1 MAHVKLTQGWKDV
14 LEQEFDQPYFLT
26 LKTFLL
32 REKEM
37 GHVIFPP
44 GSQIFA
50 ALDHTPFDQVKV
62 VILGQDPYH
71 GIGQAH
77 GLCFSVND
85 GVRFPPSLQ
94 NIFKE
99 LETDC
104 GCSIPA
110 SGNLLPWTQQGVLLL
125 NATLTVRK
133 DQPGSHQQKGWEV
146 FTDKIIQEISS
157 RKDHIVFILWGKF
170 AQSKASLIDARK
182 HLILKAAHPSPF
194 SAYQGFF
201 GCRHFSQTNAYL
213 IQHHKTPINWQ
224 L

>member
-1 MAHVKLTQGWKDV
+1 MTQVKLEQGWKNV
-14 LEQEFDQPYFLT
+14 LEQEFDKPYFLD
-26 LKTFLL
+26 LKVFLL
-32 REKEM
+32 KEKES
-37 GHVIFPP
+37 GHTVFPP

-50 ALDHTPFDQVKV
+50 ALDNTPFDQIRV

-77 GLCFSVND
+77 GLCFSVNE
-85 GVRFPPSLQ
+85 GIRFPPSLQ

-104 GCSIPA
+104 GCSIPT
-110 SGNLLPWTQQGVLLL
+110 SGNLLSWARQGVLML

-133 DQPGSHQQKGWEV
+133 DEPGSHQQKGWEI
-146 FTDKIIQEISS
+146 FTDKIIQEISN
-157 RKDHIVFILWGKF
+157 RKDHVVFILWGKF
-170 AQSKASLIDARK
+170 AQSKASYIDPRK
-182 HLILKAAHPSPF
+182 HLVLKAAHPSPF

-201 GCRHFSQTNAYL
+201 GCRHFSQTNIYL
-213 IQHHKTPINWQ
+213 SQHQMPPIHWQ

>member
-1 MAHVKLTQGWKDV
+1 MTHVKLEQGWKDV
-14 LEQEFDQPYFLT
+14 LEQEFDKPYFLA
-26 LKTFLL
+26 LKSFLL
-32 REKEM
+32 QEKES
-37 GHVIFPP
+37 GHSVFPP

-50 ALDHTPFDQVKV
+50 ALDNTPFDQVKV

-71 GIGQAH
+71 GNGQAH

-85 GVRFPPSLQ
+85 GIRFPPSLQ

-104 GCSIPA
+104 GCRIPG
-110 SGNLLPWTQQGVLLL
+110 SGNLLPWARQGVLLL

-133 DQPGSHQQKGWEV
+133 DEPGSHQQKGWEI
-146 FTDKIIQEISS
+146 FTDKIIQEISN
-157 RKDHIVFILWGKF
+157 RKDHVVFILWGKF
-170 AQSKASLIDARK
+170 AQSKSSYIDPRK

-201 GCRHFSQTNAYL
+201 GCRHFSQTNTYL
-213 IQHHKTPINWQ
+213 SQHQKSPIQWQ